1 MGRLKYTENASLPA
15 QCQSCE
21 EKDCWECD
29 YAGTRWIFS
38 ERDRLIYARK
48 LKEQAIARFQRQIA
62 EIDRQ
67 LEKLKTNQ
75 DRHHS

>member
-1 MGRLKYTENASLPA
+1 MVYLQDQLLPA
-15 QCQSCE
+15 ECQSCE
-21 EKDCWECD
+21 EEDCWECD
-29 YAGTRWIFS
+29 YAGMRWGLS

-67 LEKLKTNQ
+67 LEKLEKT
-75 DRHHS
+75 RS

>member
-1 MGRLKYTENASLPA
+1 MEYLQDQLLPA

-29 YAGTRWIFS
+29 YAGIRWVLS

-48 LKEQAIARFQRQIA
+48 LKEQAIVRFQRQIA

-67 LEKLKTNQ
+67 LEKLEKS
-75 DRHHS
+75 RG

>member
-1 MGRLKYTENASLPA
+1 MERLKYTENASLPVE
-15 QCQSCE
+15 CQSCE

-29 YAGTRWIFS
+29 CAGMRWGLS

-48 LKEQAIARFQRQIA
+48 LKEQAIVRFQRQIA

-67 LEKLKTNQ
+67 LEKLKINQ

>member
-1 MGRLKYTENASLPA
+1 MDYLQDQLLPA
-15 QCQSCE
+15 ECQSCE

-48 LKEQAIARFQRQIA
+48 LKEQAIARFQWQIA

>member
-1 MGRLKYTENASLPA
+1 MEYLQDQLLPA

-29 YAGTRWIFS
+29 YAGMRWGLS

-67 LEKLKTNQ
+67 LEKLERN
-75 DRHHS
+75 RS

>member
-1 MGRLKYTENASLPA
+1 MEYLQDQLLPA

-29 YAGTRWIFS
+29 YAGIRWVLS
-38 ERDRLIYARK
+38 ERDRLICARK
-48 LKEQAIARFQRQIA
+48 LKEQTIARFQRQIA

-67 LEKLKTNQ
+67 LEKLERN
-75 DRHHS
+75 RS

>member
-1 MGRLKYTENASLPA
+1 MEYLQDQLLPA
-15 QCQSCE
+15 ECQLCE

-29 YAGTRWIFS
+29 YAGTRWVLS

-48 LKEQAIARFQRQIA
+48 LKEQAIVRFQRQIA

-67 LEKLKTNQ
+67 LEKLERN
-75 DRHHS
+75 RS

>member
-1 MGRLKYTENASLPA
+1 MEYLQDQLLPA

-29 YAGTRWIFS
+29 YAGIRWGLS

-67 LEKLKTNQ
+67 LEKLEKS
-75 DRHHS
+75 RG

>member
-1 MGRLKYTENASLPA
+1 MERLKYTENASLPA

-29 YAGTRWIFS
+29 YAGIRWGLS

-67 LEKLKTNQ
+67 LEKLEKS
-75 DRHHS
+75 RG